1 MLLKNNFDFI
11 LFPYNTHNASDPF
24 KLNPVRQT
32 NNYKM
37 ADQSAAW
44 PVADAALSQVRYV
57 LRAARAIHS
66 LIALTDFLCFVGDS
80 RPRPAGKISKSNIS

>member
-1 MLLKNNFDFI
+1 MTVARSSCPVLRLPKLHASEINFKVRDYLLVRFSF
-11 LFPYNTHNASDPF
+11 LYNTNNASDPF

-44 PVADAALSQVRYV
+44 PVADAALSQVRR
-57 LRAARAIHS
+57 LARNPCLES
-66 LIALTDFLCFVGDS
+66 L
-80 RPRPAGKISKSNIS
+80 